1 MHIPLLLQI
10 SQTTDINREGAVNT
24 SDILELI
31 SACEN
36 CPDLPV
42 DCHADIDANS
52 IVNATDLLTIIENW
66 G

>member
-1 MHIPLLLQI
+1 M
-10 SQTTDINREGAVNT
+10 NT